1 METLRNFERL
11 LGADAADEGVLLNSW
26 GDCVRALHQ
35 FAPQVVVSVAGTSR
49 EGNLDDVQAVK
60 DDVGLWFN
68 MTNLMAAYQQR
79 LDAQRVPVTLEAT
92 TILRGIP
99 YSIPRVF
106 LA

>member
-1 METLRNFERL
+1 
-11 LGADAADEGVLLNSW
+11 
-26 GDCVRALHQ
+26 LHQ
-35 FAPQVVVSVAGTSR
+35 FAPQVVVSVAGTLR
-49 EGNLDDVQAVK
+49 EGTLDDVQAVK

-92 TILRGIP
+92 TIWRGIP

-106 LA
+106 LE